1 LKELGGNF
9 FEAILPMDIAGE
21 THKITVQNQ
30 VIPARIMASVG
41 GRAIDLLNLRLSG
54 KGKMIAASQR
64 NL

>member
-1 LKELGGNF
+1 
-9 FEAILPMDIAGE
+9 MDIAGE

-41 GRAIDLLNLRLSG
+41 GRAIDLLSLRLSG